1 MSKGLSNFSLFE
13 TSETKDIAEVVEV
26 LPQRIRGEVLMDIPL
41 SLIRPDPDQPRKEK
55 SEEELDD
62 LYKRIVATNGITK
75 PIDVKPDPDDADKY
89 LIEDGEC
96 RWIIYNT
103 RFKKETIP
111 CRVIS
116 KSRET
121 HEVRLRQLMANIGN
135 IEMSVV
141 DVAKGIREWQ
151 QMFDPHKSNKEV
163 AQTFGWSE
171 TKVSRTLKVLKAPEA
186 LQAHVKSMKL
196 TNINTISRM
205 IDLQKHD
212 PHLFERCLDETQEE
226 GFSQNPEAYWNQ
238 AFIDA
243 TRPEPTQAERRVGQ
257 GESVEE
263 PGPTVNQSEKTLDQ
277 PVQERSRSNGN
288 DKPERKSE
296 VIKPTNIDIIEK
308 EGIAVLQIS
317 YLVGKKELTSDY
329 QLDAAALAQLK
340 EKLSLRE

>member
-13 TSETKDIAEVVEV
+13 LSETKDIAEVVEV

-75 PIDVKPDPDDADKY
+75 PIDVKPDPDDEDKY

-141 DVAKGIREWQ
+141 DVANGIREWQ

-163 AQTFGWSE
+163 ALTFGWSQ

-212 PHLFERCLDETQEE
+212 PHLFERCLEETLKE
-226 GFSQNPEAYWNQ
+226 GFSQNPETYWNQ
-238 AFIDA
+238 AFIEA
-243 TRPEPTQAERRVGQ
+243 TRPEPTQSEHSVRQ
-257 GESVEE
+257 GESLEQPE
-263 PGPTVNQSEKTLDQ
+263 PTASQSEKALES
-277 PVQERSRSNGN
+277 PPQERSRSNEN
-288 DKPERKSE
+288 EKPERKSE
-296 VIKPTNIDIIEK
+296 VVKPTKIDVIEK

-329 QLDAAALAQLK
+329 QLDAAVLAQLK